1 MILLLFG
8 APGSGKGTQSAM
20 LVEKNGF
27 FQISTGDLLR
37 AAIKTGTKLGND
49 AKAYM
54 DKGEL
59 VPDSVVIGL
68 VDEVLGE
75 NLKKGK
81 KSFIFDG
88 FPRTVTQAQSLKE
101 ILNKHQLQAD
111 SVVFINVDSQG
122 LIKRLTGRRVCQAC
136 GSVYHIENNPSKQ
149 SGVCDKC
156 GGQLILRSD
165 DREEV
170 ILSRLKTYQSVA
182 DLLRSFYSGNG
193 IVKEVNGD
201 QSVETVYKSI
211 VSSAG
216 L

>member
-1 MILLLFG
+1 
-8 APGSGKGTQSAM
+8 M

-37 AAIKTGTKLGND
+37 SAIKAGTKLGND
-49 AKAYM
+49 AKGFM

-59 VPDSVVIGL
+59 VPDSVVIGM
-68 VDEVLGE
+68 VDEVLIE
-75 NLKKGK
+75 NLKNGK

-88 FPRTVTQAQSLKE
+88 FPRTVAQAQSLKE
-101 ILNKHQLQAD
+101 ILSKNGLKAD
-111 SVVFINVDSQG
+111 SVVFIGVDSNG
-122 LIKRLTGRRVCQAC
+122 LVKRLTGRRVCQTC
-136 GSVYHIENNPSKQ
+136 GSVYHIENNPSKV

-170 ILSRLKTYQSVA
+170 ILSRLKTYQEVA
-182 DLLRSFYSGNG
+182 DLLRNFYIGDG

-201 QSVETVYKSI
+201 QAVEVVYKSI

>member
-8 APGSGKGTQSAM
+8 APGSGKGTQSAR

-37 AAIKTGTKLGND
+37 GAIKAGTKLGKD
-49 AKAYM
+49 AKSYM

-68 VDEVLGE
+68 VDEVLDE

-88 FPRTVTQAQSLKE
+88 FPRTVPQAQSLKE
-101 ILNKHQLQAD
+101 ILSKHQLKAD
-111 SVVFINVDSQG
+111 SVVFINVDSQS
-122 LIKRLTGRRVCQAC
+122 LIKRLTGRRVCQTC
-136 GSVYHIENNPSKQ
+136 GSVYHIENNPSKL
-149 SGVCDKC
+149 SGICDKC

-165 DREEV
+165 DREDV
-170 ILSRLKTYQSVA
+170 IVSRLKTYQSVA
-182 DLLRSFYSGNG
+182 DMLRNFYSGDG

-211 VSSAG
+211 VSSAE

>member
-8 APGSGKGTQSAM
+8 APGSGKGTQSSI
-20 LVEKNGF
+20 LVEKNNF

-37 AAIKTGTKLGND
+37 AAIKEGTKLGRD
-49 AKAYM
+49 AKAFM

-68 VDEVLGE
+68 VDEVLID

-88 FPRTVTQAQSLKE
+88 FPRTVPQAQSLKE
-101 ILNKHQLQAD
+101 ILGKHGLKAD
-111 SVVFINVDSQG
+111 SVVFINVDSKG
-122 LIKRLTGRRVCQAC
+122 LIKRLTGRRVCQSC
-136 GSVYHIENNPSKQ
+136 STVYHIENSPSKI

-156 GGQLILRSD
+156 GGQLVLRTD

-170 ILSRLKTYQSVA
+170 ILSRLNTYQAVA
-182 DLLRSFYSGNG
+182 DMLRKFYSVDG

-211 VSSAG
+211 VSSAE